1 MNFEIN
7 TEIRTQKKTKK
18 NKKEIKKNT
27 NKYLL
32 VQEKVNYDL
41 DRNKFIS

>member
-7 TEIRTQKKTKK
+7 TEIRTQKIKK
-18 NKKEIKKNT
+18 NKKIEKKT

-32 VQEKVNYDL
+32 VQEKVLN
-41 DRNKFIS
+41 S

>member
-7 TEIRTQKKTKK
+7 TEIRTQNIKKKKETKK
-18 NKKEIKKNT
+18 PT

>member
-7 TEIRTQKKTKK
+7 TEIQTHTKK
-18 NKKEIKKNT
+18 EEIKKTT

>member
-7 TEIRTQKKTKK
+7 TEIRTQKIKK
-18 NKKEIKKNT
+18 NKKIEKKP

-32 VQEKVNYDL
+32 VQEKVLN
-41 DRNKFIS
+41 S

>member
-7 TEIRTQKKTKK
+7 TEIGTQNIK
-18 NKKEIKKNT
+18 KKEIKKPT

>member
-7 TEIRTQKKTKK
+7 TEIRTQKKTQ
-18 NKKEIKKNT
+18 KKEIKKNT

>member
-7 TEIRTQKKTKK
+7 TEIRTQKIKK
-18 NKKEIKKNT
+18 KKKEIKKPT
-27 NKYLL
+27 NIYLL